1 MLASY
6 IKVVEDK
13 KTKRGIANF
22 ILVKDN
28 RESDSKKENC
38 PQEEQEQQIVQ
49 KDAKRRPE
57 RRKGVSKKA
66 KKKGNTNFKF
76 IFFNIN
82 LVLFREQITPFKSLG
97 QIQIS

>member
-6 IKVVEDK
+6 IKVIEDK
-13 KTKRGIANF
+13 KTKRGKANF

-49 KDAKRRPE
+49 KDAKTPE